1 MTHDPGLQA
10 QRTALAWRRT
20 ALTALVCALLAA
32 RSGFQQHTAW
42 LIGLSALLVMAAL
55 LLAWCAV
62 SRARALL
69 APALPQ
75 CIAAHWMRSTAI
87 AATVCCLT
95 AVLLIIGL

>member
-1 MTHDPGLQA
+1 MAAHRFDGPGLRIAGGA
-10 QRTALAWRRT
+10 QWIS
-20 ALTALVCALLAA
+20 AA
-32 RSGFQQHTAW
+32 HTAW